1 MMKKTVVMNEDK
13 NEIRYYEKDTKPD
26 DYLDTIFKYVCS
38 SSDTIESPTEMIEK
52 KDYMIL
58 KNGKKVYK

>member
-1 MMKKTVVMNEDK
+1 MVKKVVINEDK
-13 NEIRYYEKDTKPD
+13 NEIRYIEKREIKG
-26 DYLDTIFKYVCS
+26 DYLNTVLKYMCS
-38 SSDTIESPTEMIEK
+38 SSETIELSTELIEK

>member
-1 MMKKTVVMNEDK
+1 MVKKVIIDESK
-13 NEIRYYEKDTKPD
+13 NEIKYIEKREIKD
-26 DYLDTIFKYVCS
+26 DYLDTVLKYMCS
-38 SSDTIESPTEMIEK
+38 SSETLELSSCEK

>member
-1 MMKKTVVMNEDK
+1 MMKKTVVINENK
-13 NEIRYYEKDTKPD
+13 NEIRYIEKKEIKG
-26 DYLDTIFKYVCS
+26 DYLNTVLKYMCS
-38 SSDTIESPTEMIEK
+38 SSETIESPTEMIEK